1 MNKGKKYSSRRKMR
15 MILVMIVYQFELM
28 NEKVS
33 IRKIFEESQ
42 VENLFDYYD
51 LFKKDAKQTYIEQMR
66 ILKFLEKHYELLK
79 VLVTKFVREDW
90 TWTRISPL
98 VRSILLC
105 ACIELKKLDLGI
117 VSNEYVS
124 MTRDFIPGSDE
135 YKFVNIVIEKVE
147 KFYHEKNLKA
157 SNPKS

>member
-42 VENLFDYYD
+42 AENLFDYYD

-79 VLVTKFVREDW
+79 VLITKFVRED
-90 TWTRISPL
+90 
-98 VRSILLC
+98 
-105 ACIELKKLDLGI
+105 
-117 VSNEYVS
+117 
-124 MTRDFIPGSDE
+124 
-135 YKFVNIVIEKVE
+135 
-147 KFYHEKNLKA
+147 
-157 SNPKS
+157 

>member
-1 MNKGKKYSSRRKMR
+1 MNKGKKYTSRRKMR

-42 VENLFDYYD
+42 AENLFDYYD

-79 VLVTKFVREDW
+79 VLITKFVRED
-90 TWTRISPL
+90 
-98 VRSILLC
+98 
-105 ACIELKKLDLGI
+105 
-117 VSNEYVS
+117 
-124 MTRDFIPGSDE
+124 
-135 YKFVNIVIEKVE
+135 
-147 KFYHEKNLKA
+147 
-157 SNPKS
+157 